1 MPVIVIGADTPLG
14 EAIVAALLSRGGE
27 IRAFVTDPDRAAV
40 LRRRGAKVAV
50 GDLSD
55 GSHVGAAAYNAFTV
69 VIVEQSVFDGR
80 QYSFA
85 ADPPG
90 VLETWVSAIVDSGA
104 QRAIWVG
111 NPPASFQN
119 APVPEIA
126 VVAPDDRSD
135 PDIALEVADLNDRAT
150 LLPEP

>member
-1 MPVIVIGADTPLG
+1 MPVIVVGADTPLG
-14 EAIVAALLSRGGE
+14 EAIVAELLARGGE
-27 IRAFVTDPDRAAV
+27 IRVFATDPDRAAL

-50 GDLSD
+50 GDVSD

-80 QYSFA
+80 PYSFA
-85 ADPPG
+85 PDPAG
-90 VLETWVSAIVDSGA
+90 VLEIWVGAIVDSGV

-111 NPPASFQN
+111 NPPASFQT

-135 PDIALEVADLNDRAT
+135 HETALQVADLNDRAT
-150 LLPEP
+150 LLPDP

>member
-1 MPVIVIGADTPLG
+1 MPVIVVGADTPLG

-27 IRAFVTDPDRAAV
+27 IRAFATDPDRAAL

-55 GSHVGAAAYNAFTV
+55 GSHVGAAASNAFTV

-85 ADPPG
+85 ADPAG
-90 VLETWVSAIVDSGA
+90 VQETWVRAIVDSGV

-111 NPPASFQN
+111 NPPASLQT

-126 VVAPDDRSD
+126 VVTPDDRSD
-135 PDIALEVADLNDRAT
+135 PDIAREVADLNDRAT
-150 LLPEP
+150 LLLEP